1 MTALRTR
8 RHVAVR
14 GSIDKDTIVEAALRL
29 LERDGIQGVSTRQV
43 ADALGIAGPS
53 LYWHFKDKQQLL
65 NHMAETILAEA
76 QPSPNPLY
84 HERDWRKWLEKAAR
98 AYRRAALSRRDA
110 ALVLAGARPTGTHP
124 ELDYSHMVARLMREG
139 FPESKA
145 PFVIWS
151 LGRFALGWA
160 VREQSPG
167 ARRDAKNDEAFEY
180 GLDALLTGF
189 EALRRRPAKLGRATK
204 PRERRVR

>member
-1 MTALRTR
+1 MI
-8 RHVAVR
+8 VR
-14 GSIDKDTIVEAALRL
+14 AALRL
-29 LERDGIQGVSTRQV
+29 LERDGIAGVSTRQV

-65 NHMAETILAEA
+65 NHVAEAILAEA
-76 QPSPNPLY
+76 QPSPNPLF

-110 ALVLAGARPTGTHP
+110 ALVLASARPTGTHP
-124 ELDYSHMVARLMREG
+124 ELDYSHMVARLTKEG
-139 FPESKA
+139 FPQSNA

-160 VREQSPG
+160 VREQSAGVPR
-167 ARRDAKNDEAFEY
+167 ALADEAFEY
-180 GLDALLTGF
+180 GLAALLTGF
-189 EALRRRPAKLGRATK
+189 ACFRTKAKASALQQGSHAT
-204 PRERRVR
+204 RLRRVRVRSQ

>member
-1 MTALRTR
+1 MRAVSTKKRAS
-8 RHVAVR
+8 VR
-14 GSIDKDTIVEAALRL
+14 GSIDKDTIVQAALRL
-29 LERDGIQGVSTRQV
+29 LERDGIAGVSTRQV

-65 NHMAETILAEA
+65 NHVAEAILAEA

-84 HERDWRKWLEKAAR
+84 HEPEWRKWLEKAAR
-98 AYRRAALSRRDA
+98 AYRSAALSRRDA

-124 ELDYSHMVARLMREG
+124 ELDYAHMVARLTSEG
-139 FPESKA
+139 FPEGKA

-160 VREQSPG
+160 VREQAAG
-167 ARRDAKNDEAFEY
+167 ARRPGQSDEAFEY

-189 EALRRRPAKLGRATK
+189 EALRRRR
-204 PRERRVR
+204 PRSLQPRKRI